1 MTDAECVGFL
11 QWALPQLHLRWAG
24 FRRVRRQVCK
34 RVDRRLKELQLPDTR
49 AYRSF
54 LKTHPEE
61 WDFLDAACSITIS
74 RFYRDRLVFDHLGT
88 LLLPGLAELASS
100 QNELSVRCWSVGCG
114 SGEEPYT
121 LAILW
126 QLTVAPRFPHLGMHI
141 TATDID
147 SYLLQRARRAWYPA
161 SSLRDVP
168 REWMRIA
175 FDETPRGYRV
185 REVFRR
191 DVEFALQDIRREQP
205 SGGFH
210 IVLCRN
216 LVFTYF
222 EEALQREV
230 LDHILEHLEEGGI
243 LVIGHR
249 ETLPQPIAGA
259 LKAWNADLG
268 IYRKRSPG

>member
-1 MTDAECVGFL
+1 MTDAECVVFL
-11 QWALPQLHLRWAG
+11 QWALPHLQLRWTG
-24 FRRVRRQVCK
+24 FRRVRKQVCK
-34 RVDRRLKELQLPDTR
+34 RIDRRLKELRLPDVR

-54 LKTHPEE
+54 LETCPQE
-61 WDFLDAACSITIS
+61 WDSLDSACRITIS
-74 RFYRDRLVFDHLGT
+74 RFYRDRPVFDHLGT
-88 LLLPGLAELASS
+88 LLLPGLAELASAR
-100 QNELSVRCWSVGCG
+100 NERSVRCWSVGCG
-114 SGEEPYT
+114 SGEEPHT

-126 QLTVAPRFPHLGMHI
+126 QLSVAPRFPHLRMLI
-141 TATDID
+141 TATDVD

-168 REWMRIA
+168 REWIRIA

-185 REVFRR
+185 RESFRR
-191 DVEFALQDIRREQP
+191 DVEFALQDLRRERP
-205 SGGFH
+205 SGRFH
-210 IVLCRN
+210 LVLCRN

-222 EEALQREV
+222 EEALQREI

-249 ETLPQPIAGA
+249 ETLPQPITGA

-268 IYRKRSPG
+268 IYRKSSPG

>member
-11 QWALPQLHLRWAG
+11 QWALPHLHLRWAG
-24 FRRVRRQVCK
+24 FRRVRKQVCK
-34 RVDRRLKELQLPDTR
+34 RVDRRVKELQLTDTR

-54 LKTHPEE
+54 LETHPEE
-61 WDFLDAACSITIS
+61 WDFLDSACSITIS

-100 QNELSVRCWSVGCG
+100 RNELSVRCWSVGCG

-126 QLTVAPRFPHLGMHI
+126 QLSVAPRFPHLQMRI
-141 TATDID
+141 TATDVD
-147 SYLLQRARRAWYPA
+147 AYLLERARRAWYPA

-185 REVFRR
+185 RESFRHHI
-191 DVEFALQDIRREQP
+191 EFAQQDVRREQP
-205 SGGFH
+205 SGRFH
-210 IVLCRN
+210 LVLCRN

-222 EEALQREV
+222 EEALQRKV
-230 LDHILEHLEEGGI
+230 LARILERLEDGGSM
-243 LVIGHR
+243 VIGHR
-249 ETLPQPIAGA
+249 ETLPQPMPGK
-259 LKAWNADLG
+259 LQAWNADVG